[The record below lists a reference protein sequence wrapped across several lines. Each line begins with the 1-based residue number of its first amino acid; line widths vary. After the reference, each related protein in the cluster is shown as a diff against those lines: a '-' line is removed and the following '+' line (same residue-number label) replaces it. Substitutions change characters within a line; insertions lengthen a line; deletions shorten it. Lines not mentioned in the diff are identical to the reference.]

1 MFFSSDKASRELGYA
16 PRPARERIEKINV
29 KILALMLDRK
39 KAQRFGQFA
48 QELVIYEEIDKLEAQ
63 IKLIEAE

>member
-1 MFFSSDKASRELGYA
+1 MIAEQK
-16 PRPARERIEKINV
+16 ERIEKINV
-29 KILALMLDRK
+29 KILDLMLDRK

-48 QELVIYEEIDKLEAQ
+48 QELEIYAEIDKLEAQ

>member
-1 MFFSSDKASRELGYA
+1 MIAEQK
-16 PRPARERIEKINV
+16 ERIEKINV